1 MKCIVDQSVLVSTL
15 NEASRFVATKA
26 LNPSFGGIFLQTDET
41 HLKVRATTGQSLYE
55 AQLLAQV
62 ETAGQALVPSSLFL
76 SAVKSLDTGEVTLEV
91 KADSLVI
98 QQKKV
103 EFTVALM
110 VVEDFPDFP
119 DVSATKEFLLPT
131 ENFIE
136 TTEKVLVA
144 ASKDETKPVLTSVL
158 LEMSQPNA
166 VVTSDGFRL
175 YRANVDLSLDIEE
188 NLLLPARMLKEVLQI
203 VKKTGESTLK
213 CYWDTQSGQVL
224 FLLPEVKVQLSVVN
238 GDFPPYRSII
248 PENSNFSFTVDRETF
263 IQKLQQVMVL
273 AKELSSIVVFEAQD
287 GDIVLSSQSSAR
299 GKSESHCS
307 PLSADGEI
315 PRFACNGTY
324 VLDFLSSVDVEAITV
339 TGVDP
344 LKPII
349 FGVPEDSS
357 LLYLVM
363 PFKLQE

>member
-1 MKCIVDQSVLVSTL
+1 MKCIVDQSVFVSTL

-26 LNPSFGGIFLQTDET
+26 LNPSFSGIFLETDET
-41 HLKVRATTGQSLYE
+41 HLKIRATTGQSLYE
-55 AQLLAQV
+55 ARVLSQI
-62 ETAGQALVPSSLFL
+62 EIPGKALVPSNLFL
-76 SAVKSLDTGEVTLEV
+76 SALKSLDSGEVILEI
-91 KADSLVI
+91 KNENLLI

-110 VVEDFPDFP
+110 VVEEFPDFA
-119 DVSATKEFLLPT
+119 DISATKEFLLPT
-131 ENFIE
+131 ESFIA

-158 LEMSQPNA
+158 LELSQPNA

-175 YRANVDLSLDIEE
+175 YRAHVDLSLDTEE
-188 NLLLPARMLKEVLQI
+188 NLLLPARILKEVLQI
-203 VKKTGESTLK
+203 VKKSEETTLK
-213 CYWDTQSGQVL
+213 CYWDTKSGQVL
-224 FLLPEVKVQLSVVN
+224 FSLPEVRVQLSVVT

-248 PENSNFSFTVDRETF
+248 PESSNFSATVDRELF
-263 IQKLQQVMVL
+263 IQRLQQVMVL
-273 AKELSSIVVFEAQD
+273 AKELSSIVVFEEKNKEL
-287 GDIVLSSQSSAR
+287 VLSSQSSAR
-299 GKSESHCS
+299 GKSESQLS
-307 PLSADGEI
+307 PLSLEGEF
-315 PRFACNGTY
+315 PRLACNGMY
-324 VLDFLSSVDVEAITV
+324 VLDFLNSIDSQAITI